1 MNAQTAIEIANYSAE
16 LVALSARFQ
25 ALFGRRAT
33 VKAGSPN
40 SELDLYHAILDKQIE
55 IASLL
60 DPGVLRSPGESL
72 NQWWKR
78 QDVIDLSVA
87 SDIHKESAR
96 LIACCTYS
104 DADPVANQWSYSVQA
119 SQAAIAVQLHPSTRA
134 AVLEPQ
140 FAMAE

>member
-1 MNAQTAIEIANYSAE
+1 MNAQTAIKIANYCAE

-33 VKAGSPN
+33 VKAGCSN
-40 SELDLYHAILDKQIE
+40 SELDLYRAILDKQTE

-60 DPGVLRSPGESL
+60 DDAILRAPGEAF

-78 QDVIDLSVA
+78 QDVIDLSIA
-87 SDIHKESAR
+87 SDIHKESTR

-119 SQAAIAVQLHPSTRA
+119 SQAAIAVQLHPSARTA
-134 AVLEPQ
+134 ALEPQ
-140 FAMAE
+140 YALAE

>member
-1 MNAQTAIEIANYSAE
+1 MNAQTAIEIANHCAE

-33 VKAGSPN
+33 VKAGCPN
-40 SELDLYHAILDKQIE
+40 SELDLYHAIFDKQIE

-60 DPGVLRSPGESL
+60 DSSVLRSPGEAF

-78 QDVIDLSVA
+78 QDVIDLSIA
-87 SDIHKESAR
+87 SDIHKESTR
-96 LIACCTYS
+96 LIACCTYA

-134 AVLEPQ
+134 AALEPQ
-140 FAMAE
+140 LALAE

>member
-1 MNAQTAIEIANYSAE
+1 MNAQTAIEIANRCGE

-40 SELDLYHAILDKQIE
+40 SELDLYHAILDKQTE
-55 IASLL
+55 IASFL
-60 DPGVLRSPGESL
+60 DPNVLRSPGESL

-87 SDIHKESAR
+87 SDIHKEAAR

-104 DADPVANQWSYSVQA
+104 DTDPVANQWSYSVQA

-134 AVLEPQ
+134 AALEHDL
-140 FAMAE
+140 ALAE

>member
-1 MNAQTAIEIANYSAE
+1 MNAQTAIEIANHCAE

-33 VKAGSPN
+33 VKAGCPN
-40 SELDLYHAILDKQIE
+40 SELDLYHAIFDKQIE
-55 IASLL
+55 IATLL
-60 DPGVLRSPGESL
+60 DANVVRSPGEAF

-78 QDVIDLSVA
+78 QDVIDLSIA
-87 SDIHKESAR
+87 SDIHKESTR

-134 AVLEPQ
+134 AALETEL
-140 FAMAE
+140 ALAE